1 MTDSS
6 SSEKEK
12 EAINE
17 MAAEMFSAKMEAA
30 NSKFTHLLRVGTFQM
45 EVAPNEDIDVREF
58 FNEVLD
64 KLIDKYGEKLL
75 QIDINQGGLMQGGM
89 HG

>member
-6 SSEKEK
+6 SD
-12 EAINE
+12 NE
-17 MAAEMFSAKMEAA
+17 MAEMASELIQARMEAQS
-30 NSKFTHLLRVGTFQM
+30 SKFTHLLRVGTFQM
-45 EVAPNEDIDVREF
+45 EVAPTEDVDVREF

-64 KLIDKYGEKLL
+64 KLMDKYGEKLL
-75 QIDINQGGLMQGGM
+75 QIDISQTQGPTGTM

>member
-1 MTDSS
+1 MV
-6 SSEKEK
+6 
-12 EAINE
+12 
-17 MAAEMFSAKMEAA
+17 AELLQARMEAA

-45 EVAPNEDIDVREF
+45 EVAPSEDVDVREF

-64 KLIDKYGEKLL
+64 KLIDKYGDKLL
-75 QIDINQGGLMQGGM
+75 QIDINQIATPAGAM

>member
-1 MTDSS
+1 
-6 SSEKEK
+6 
-12 EAINE
+12 
-17 MAAEMFSAKMEAA
+17 
-30 NSKFTHLLRVGTFQM
+30 M

>member
-6 SSEKEK
+6 SD
-12 EAINE
+12 NE
-17 MAAEMFSAKMEAA
+17 MAEMASELIQARMDVAS
-30 NSKFTHLLRVGTFQM
+30 SKFTHLLRVGTFQM
-45 EVAPNEDIDVREF
+45 EVAPTEDVDVREF

-64 KLIDKYGEKLL
+64 KLMDKYGEKLL
-75 QIDINQGGLMQGGM
+75 QIDISQTQGPAGSM

>member
-6 SSEKEK
+6 SEDSPQ
-12 EAINE
+12 
-17 MAAEMFSAKMEAA
+17 AEMVAELLQARMEAA
-30 NSKFTHLLRVGTFQM
+30 NSRLTHLLRVGTFQL
-45 EVAPNEDIDVREF
+45 EVAPSEDVDVREF

-64 KLIDKYGEKLL
+64 KLMDKYGEKLL
-75 QIDINQGGLMQGGM
+75 EINISQVTSPNGTM

>member
-6 SSEKEK
+6 SD
-12 EAINE
+12 NE
-17 MAAEMFSAKMEAA
+17 MAEMASELIQARMDVAS
-30 NSKFTHLLRVGTFQM
+30 SKFTHLLRVGTFQM
-45 EVAPNEDIDVREF
+45 EVAPTEDVDVREF

-64 KLIDKYGEKLL
+64 KLMDKYGEKLL
-75 QIDINQGGLMQGGM
+75 QIDISQTQGPTGTM

>member
-6 SSEKEK
+6 SDNEV
-12 EAINE
+12 AE
-17 MAAEMFSAKMEAA
+17 MASELIQARMEAQH
-30 NSKFTHLLRVGTFQM
+30 SKFTHLLRVGTFQM
-45 EVAPNEDIDVREF
+45 EVAPTEDVDVREF

-75 QIDINQGGLMQGGM
+75 QIDISQTQTPMGTM

>member
-6 SSEKEK
+6 SNEKEK

-58 FNEVLD
+58 NDRALG
-64 KLIDKYGEKLL
+64 KLIAEYGEKLL
-75 QIDINQGGLMQGGM
+75 QIDISQTQTPMGTM

>member
-6 SSEKEK
+6 SED
-12 EAINE
+12 NLE
-17 MAAEMFSAKMEAA
+17 MAMAQELMQSKMELAQ
-30 NSKFTHLLRVGTFQM
+30 SKYTHLLRVGTFQM
-45 EVAPNEDIDVREF
+45 EVAPTENVDVRAF

-64 KLIDKYGEKLL
+64 KLMDKYGDKLL
-75 QIDINQGGLMQGGM
+75 QIDVTTGSNGGGGM

>member
-1 MTDSS
+1 MNID
-6 SSEKEK
+6 
-12 EAINE
+12 
-17 MAAEMFSAKMEAA
+17 MAGELISAKMEAA
-30 NSKFTHLLRVGTFQM
+30 QSKFTHLLRVGSFQM

-64 KLIDKYGEKLL
+64 KLMDKYGEKLL
-75 QIDINQGGLMQGGM
+75 QIDVNAHGMSGGGM

>member
-6 SSEKEK
+6 SEDT
-12 EAINE
+12 NE
-17 MAAEMFSAKMEAA
+17 MVAELLQARMEAA
-30 NSKFTHLLRVGTFQM
+30 HSKFTHLLRVGTFQL
-45 EVAPNEDIDVREF
+45 EVAPTEDVDVREF

-64 KLIDKYGEKLL
+64 KLMDKYGEKLL
-75 QIDINQGGLMQGGM
+75 QIDITQASSQSGTM

>member
-6 SSEKEK
+6 SDKK
-12 EAINE
+12 NE
-17 MAAEMFSAKMEAA
+17 MAEMAGELLQARMEAQS
-30 NSKFTHLLRVGTFQM
+30 SKFTHLLRVGTFQM
-45 EVAPNEDIDVREF
+45 EVAPTEDVDVREF

-75 QIDINQGGLMQGGM
+75 QIDIMQNSLAGGGM

>member
-6 SSEKEK
+6 SKDDM
-12 EAINE
+12 AE
-17 MAAEMFSAKMEAA
+17 MAGELFSAKMEAA
-30 NSKFTHLLRVGTFQM
+30 QSKYTHLLRVGTFQM
-45 EVAPNEDIDVREF
+45 EVATNEDVDVREF

-64 KLIDKYGEKLL
+64 KLIDNYGDKLL
-75 QIDINQGGLMQGGM
+75 QIDINQMTLNGGGM

>member
-6 SSEKEK
+6 SNKDNDM
-12 EAINE
+12 AE
-17 MAAEMFSAKMEAA
+17 MAGELLQARMEAQS
-30 NSKFTHLLRVGTFQM
+30 SKFTHLLRVGTFQM
-45 EVAPNEDIDVREF
+45 EVAPTEDVDVREF

-75 QIDINQGGLMQGGM
+75 QIDISQTQTPMGTM

>member
-6 SSEKEK
+6 SEDS
-12 EAINE
+12 NE
-17 MAAEMFSAKMEAA
+17 MVAELLQARMEAA

-45 EVAPNEDIDVREF
+45 EVAPSEDVDVREF

-64 KLIDKYGEKLL
+64 KLIDKYGDKLL
-75 QIDINQGGLMQGGM
+75 QIDIKQIATPAGAM

>member
-6 SSEKEK
+6 SEE
-12 EAINE
+12 EREDMTE
-17 MAAEMFSAKMEAA
+17 MASELIRARMDVAT
-30 NSKFTHLLRVGTFQM
+30 NKFTHLLRVGTFQM
-45 EVAPNEDIDVREF
+45 EVAPSDDIDVRAF

-75 QIDINQGGLMQGGM
+75 QIDITQTQAPTGSM

>member
-6 SSEKEK
+6 SD
-12 EAINE
+12 NE
-17 MAAEMFSAKMEAA
+17 MAQMASELIQARMDVAS
-30 NSKFTHLLRVGTFQM
+30 SKFTHLLRVGTFQM
-45 EVAPNEDIDVREF
+45 EVAPTEDVDVREF

-64 KLIDKYGEKLL
+64 KLMDKYGEKLL
-75 QIDINQGGLMQGGM
+75 QIDISQTQGPTGTM

>member
-6 SSEKEK
+6 SKEN
-12 EAINE
+12 NE
-17 MAAEMFSAKMEAA
+17 MAEMAGELLQARMEAQS
-30 NSKFTHLLRVGTFQM
+30 SKFTHLLRVGTFQM
-45 EVAPNEDIDVREF
+45 EVAPTEDVDVREF

-64 KLIDKYGEKLL
+64 KLMDKYGEKLL
-75 QIDINQGGLMQGGM
+75 QLDISQTQGPAGSM